1 MREGRETQVDGIMIK
16 NTVKLIKTSKLIFMR
31 SISLSINDTYSEKHF
46 FWRGELFRATHVAYG
61 SSEARGAIRAV
72 CWPAPQP

>member
-1 MREGRETQVDGIMIK
+1 MREGRKTQVDGIMIK
-16 NTVKLIKTSKLIFMR
+16 NAVKLIKTLKHVIVR
-31 SISLSINDTYSEKHF
+31 SIRLRITATYSEKHF